1 MNAESVLTLLKDKET
16 VLELRKDGNALAM
29 DWAVLGPLDLT
40 IIPPKS
46 ELRINAQYPKY
57 DGASE
62 DELLRWNTIQDVRH
76 TKPDTLKFNP
86 YLNIREIIVA
96 PAAVYLMTYVNL
108 PKKTNVKM
116 VIGGSNKIV
125 KVWVNDQPLQA
136 KDKSKKLFSAQL
148 RKGKNEVVIE
158 AWVAVDISLRVTDIR
173 GVPIPGLSY
182 SCPLSEDYSTD

>member
-1 MNAESVLTLLKDKET
+1 
-16 VLELRKDGNALAM
+16 
-29 DWAVLGPLDLT
+29 
-40 IIPPKS
+40 
-46 ELRINAQYPKY
+46 
-57 DGASE
+57 
-62 DELLRWNTIQDVRH
+62 
-76 TKPDTLKFNP
+76 
-86 YLNIREIIVA
+86 
-96 PAAVYLMTYVNL
+96 MTYVNL